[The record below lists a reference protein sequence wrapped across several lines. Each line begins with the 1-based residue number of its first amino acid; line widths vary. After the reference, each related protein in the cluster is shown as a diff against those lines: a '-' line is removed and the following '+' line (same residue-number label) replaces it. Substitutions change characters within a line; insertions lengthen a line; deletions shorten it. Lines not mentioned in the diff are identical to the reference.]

1 MDGSQRVLEQ
11 PATIGRCSGRS
22 SAERAE
28 AMIRT
33 IAPNPNRALF
43 GRCSACA
50 VRSLSICGALDH
62 ADLVEFE
69 RIARQV
75 HLAPNEALFTAGQL
89 ASSVHNMTAGVARL
103 YKLLPDGRRQV
114 IGFALP
120 GDFLGT
126 MPSDRY
132 GFSADA
138 IDTVSAC
145 RFPADAFAHF
155 IEQRP
160 HFLLRI
166 NQFAAHE
173 LMLAQEQMLLLGRRT
188 AEEKVAAFLVGW
200 RERLAHIGDER
211 QTIALP
217 MSRQDIADYLGLTI
231 ETVSR
236 TLTRF
241 EREKMLVIVS
251 GGVRLL
257 DSMRAEAMAAA

>member
-1 MDGSQRVLEQ
+1 MKYISDGSAMAGRQRVN
-11 PATIGRCSGRS
+11 PAL
-22 SAERAE
+22 ERAG

-33 IAPNPNRALF
+33 ISPNRASF
-43 GRCSACA
+43 GRCAACA
-50 VRSLSICGALDH
+50 VRSLSICGALDQ

-69 RIARQV
+69 RIARHV
-75 HLAPNEALFTAGQL
+75 HLAANEAMFTAGQV
-89 ASSVHNMTAGVARL
+89 AGCVHNLTSGVARL

-120 GDFLGT
+120 GDFLGV
-126 MPSDRY
+126 MPTDRY
-132 GFSADA
+132 GYSADA
-138 IDTVSAC
+138 VDAVTVC
-145 RFPADAFAHF
+145 RLSMEAFTHF

-166 NQFAAHE
+166 NEFAARE

-200 RERLAHIGDER
+200 RERLAHIGDDR

-241 EREKMLVIVS
+241 EREKMLVIVT

-257 DSMRAEAMAAA
+257 DSART